1 MLAVFLS
8 KISPKQDFIWDRAY
22 FFIFVAP
29 TTAAAATKSP
39 AGCPSSFNFFFLAFH
54 EYHLWFSNF
63 VAKNIR
69 EYHQKWPN
77 NQWNPGHKIKK
88 ICAVSIE
95 ILLWWYFGQK
105 YSFLYFHTIPTNNI
119 LLLIFSTPTIFNN
132 DQCLFFKHLGNLFNC
147 KYDQEKTHAKKG
159 TKKEDGKKEGTKMLL
174 YSYALNVWIVQKP
187 IVI

>member
-1 MLAVFLS
+1 MKLGK
-8 KISPKQDFIWDRAY
+8 KINWNFSGGRLGPRAG
-22 FFIFVAP
+22 AEARGPSRP
-29 TTAAAATKSP
+29 TEK
-39 AGCPSSFNFFFLAFH
+39 FQFFFSEFH

-105 YSFLYFHTIPTNNI
+105 YSFVHFHTIPTSSNF
-119 LLLIFSTPTIFNN
+119 LLIFPLPSI
-132 DQCLFFKHLGNLFNC
+132 FKHHQSLFWQHLGDLFNS
-147 KYDQEKTHAKKG
+147 KYG
-159 TKKEDGKKEGTKMLL
+159 
-174 YSYALNVWIVQKP
+174 
-187 IVI
+187 